1 MTTGARVS
9 ALRAAPH
16 LEAVQGARGGAER
29 ASYSQQRT
37 AESGW
42 VAFYV
47 ALPSNTSGRRDEQGA
62 CPWRPPTLWSGR
74 PPVAEWSRAVARAD
88 RLPGRAPCLA
98 SLTEDVMAD
107 RTRVLDPLEGLR
119 RPQDLLDQEDALWR
133 MSVDERVAAM
143 YAGRLSW
150 HQLTRWSSRHPE
162 EVPEL
167 NAEFWFLAIRTPEI
181 ADRPAAPSDP
191 VGQARA
197 AWEAACDAETE
208 VEAYLAGSATSGELE
223 AAGLVTDVAE
233 RDLRRCQREH
243 DARV

>member
-1 MTTGARVS
+1 M
-9 ALRAAPH
+9 P
-16 LEAVQGARGGAER
+16 
-29 ASYSQQRT
+29 
-37 AESGW
+37 
-42 VAFYV
+42 
-47 ALPSNTSGRRDEQGA
+47 
-62 CPWRPPTLWSGR
+62 
-74 PPVAEWSRAVARAD
+74 
-88 RLPGRAPCLA
+88 
-98 SLTEDVMAD
+98 D

-150 HQLTRWSSRHPE
+150 HQLTRWSSRYPE

-181 ADRPAAPSDP
+181 ADRPAAASDP
-191 VGQARA
+191 VAQARA

-208 VEAYLAGSATSGELE
+208 VGEAYLASSATSAELE
-223 AAGLVTDVAE
+223 APGLATDVAE
-233 RDLRRCQREH
+233 RDLRRCQQEH